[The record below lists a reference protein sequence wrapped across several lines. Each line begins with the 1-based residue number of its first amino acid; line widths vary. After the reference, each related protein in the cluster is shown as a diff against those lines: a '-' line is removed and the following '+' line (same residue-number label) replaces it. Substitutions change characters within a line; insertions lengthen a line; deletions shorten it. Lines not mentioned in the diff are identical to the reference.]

1 MCMYVSNS
9 YLLFLQHG
17 ILNHLHALPNM
28 LYGFK
33 LSLLQCSTM
42 HDYIITSHS
51 NTLVI
56 MQGVCVFV
64 CVRVCLH
71 LHALHFSL
79 NWCQIFFQFVF
90 LIFQSRGLPHQNG
103 NSDKSRMKTV
113 AQKLPRSHLASNS
126 ILLVFNCLRWPS
138 VVLSAS
144 ENWFLSSSF
153 GSNGYIWSYR
163 FNFFYWFLTFRLSWI
178 LNSSIVCWNS
188 MFWSSVAFK
197 LVLYWLKRT
206 STVTQHMCAHVHT
219 YMHTHTHTHNT
230 HISTHRDI
238 IFIMKYLSWPCSESI
253 SVSCDCAVNSNF
265 WWSLGIQM

>member
-56 MQGVCVFV
+56 MQDCVCVFV

-153 GSNGYIWSYR
+153 GSNGYMILQVQ
-163 FNFFYWFLTFRLSWI
+163 FLLLVSHLSFELDI
-178 LNSSIVCWNS
+178 ELLNCLLELHVLKFSSLQVS
-188 MFWSSVAFK
+188 
-197 LVLYWLKRT
+197 LVLAKKDKHSN
-206 STVTQHMCAHVHT
+206 STHVCTCTHIHAHTYTHTQH
-219 YMHTHTHTHNT
+219 THKYTQRHYIHNEVPQLALQWEYFCLLWL
-230 HISTHRDI
+230 R
-238 IFIMKYLSWPCSESI
+238 C
-253 SVSCDCAVNSNF
+253 
-265 WWSLGIQM
+265 